1 MLLASSP
8 TAERT
13 LFNSQKVRTLAAAR
27 DWSPFKELLL
37 RENQAA
43 DLVLGQSPLLRSNLA
58 AYFARHTQL
67 EASHARTYEAQFATA
82 DDPQNPN
89 ATALEA
95 VHENGRR
102 LLLEAKTQETTA
114 RQGSASSVEG
124 SHIESAKLADL
135 CKWRDT

>member
-1 MLLASSP
+1 M
-8 TAERT
+8 T
-13 LFNSQKVRTLAAAR
+13 
-27 DWSPFKELLL
+27 KELLL
-37 RENQAA
+37 REIQAA

-102 LLLEAKTQETTA
+102 LLLEAKTQDTTA

-124 SHIESAKLADL
+124 SHVESAKLADL
-135 CKWRDT
+135 CKLRDT